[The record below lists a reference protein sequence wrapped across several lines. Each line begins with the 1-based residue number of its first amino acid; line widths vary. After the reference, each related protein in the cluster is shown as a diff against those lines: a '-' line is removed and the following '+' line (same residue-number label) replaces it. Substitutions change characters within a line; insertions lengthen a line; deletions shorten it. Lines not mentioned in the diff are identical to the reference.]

1 MRDWS
6 DAENNI
12 IRENYPEKGCVVTA
26 RLLHAAGFDDR
37 GPVTVM
43 KQASKLKVKKVT
55 VSRFTADYSRRR
67 EMNSTNKAK
76 VK

>member
-6 DAENNI
+6 DIENNI
-12 IRENYPEKGCVVTA
+12 IKDNYPKQGCVVTA

-37 GPVTVM
+37 DPVTVM

-67 EMNSTNKAK
+67 KIQYAE
-76 VK
+76 